1 MARHSGYARFCYNL
15 ALSLYMG
22 VMDVKVSSS
31 PKLAKIKKT
40 FTNFI
45 KKQPEYQSID

>member
-1 MARHSGYARFCYNL
+1 MTRHSGYARFSYNL

-31 PKLAKIKKT
+31 RKLAQIKKT
-40 FTNFI
+40 FTNII
-45 KKQPEYQSID
+45 KKQLESLSMD

>member
-31 PKLAKIKKT
+31 PKLAPIKKT

-45 KKQPEYQSID
+45 KKQPEYLSMD